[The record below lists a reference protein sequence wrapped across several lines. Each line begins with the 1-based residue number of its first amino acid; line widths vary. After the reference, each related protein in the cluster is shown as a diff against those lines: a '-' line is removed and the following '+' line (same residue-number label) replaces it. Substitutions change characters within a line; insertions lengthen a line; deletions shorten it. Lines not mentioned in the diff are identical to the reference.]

1 MNQSCPVSFSK
12 VDSIKVRISAFIY
25 SFLIIYFFIFQNAL
39 FLALILLDLV
49 LKNIDKRYAPIFIV
63 SSTISK
69 ILNLKPIY
77 EDNAPKK
84 FASKIGIVI
93 ILLSLIFYKL
103 DKNISDLLILIF
115 LICAFLEAVFSYC
128 VGCKMYSIFN
138 YFQKKFYQ

>member
-1 MNQSCPVSFSK
+1 MNQSCPISFSK
-12 VDSIKVRISAFIY
+12 VDSTKVRIGAFIY
-25 SFLIIYFFIFQNAL
+25 SFLIIYFFIFQNSMFLSIIL
-39 FLALILLDLV
+39 FDLV
-49 LKNIDKRYAPIFIV
+49 LKNINQKIAPIAIL
-63 SSTISK
+63 SNIISK

-93 ILLSLIFYKL
+93 ILLFFIFYKL
-103 DKNISDLLILIF
+103 DRNLSDLLALIF
-115 LICAFLEAVFSYC
+115 LICAFFEAVFGYC